1 MVLAMTDDEKK
12 EPEKKPETP
21 EEPEPEK
28 READDAVADLKHGIN
43 LLFRAA
49 KSAAQGAAHKAR
61 DAAQSDKVEA
71 AFKSGAS
78 DLQKAFDRL
87 QSDKLEGALKT
98 SLQEIGRA
106 FGNVAQTLEK
116 ELRGDTRHRDDDEKK
131 S

>member
-1 MVLAMTDDEKK
+1 MVAGMTEEKDT
-12 EPEKKPETP
+12 EKP
-21 EEPEPEK
+21 EPEPESK
-28 READDAVADLKHGIN
+28 PEADAVADLKRGVN

-49 KSAAQGAAHKAR
+49 KTAAQGAAHRAK
-61 DAAQSDKVEA
+61 DAAHAEKVET
-71 AFKSGAS
+71 AFKSGVE

-116 ELRGDTRHRDDDEKK
+116 ELRGDDPDKK

>member
-1 MVLAMTDDEKK
+1 MVHPMTEENEKPPPDERD
-12 EPEKKPETP
+12 TH
-21 EEPEPEK
+21 PEP
-28 READDAVADLKHGIN
+28 DPVDDLKHGIN

-49 KSAAQGAAHKAR
+49 KTAAQGAAHRAK
-61 DAAQSDKVEA
+61 DAAQSEKVES
-71 AFKSGAS
+71 AFKSGVD

-106 FGNVAQTLEK
+106 FGNVAQKLER
-116 ELRGDTRHRDDDEKK
+116 ELRGADDEHDDHDEK